1 MESGSFGIDVLRI
14 PTCVALPTTGIL
26 ESPIVHTKLSSRFF
40 FLSGYIGRITLFVG
54 CSLYLLVQNI
64 FFSNI
69 RNQNIF
75 LEKNHNPPFK
85 LNGRSLKTITPPSSK
100 MVVP

>member
-1 MESGSFGIDVLRI
+1 M
-14 PTCVALPTTGIL
+14 
-26 ESPIVHTKLSSRFF
+26 TKSQNQIIFF
-40 FLSGYIGRITLFVG
+40 FLHQN
-54 CSLYLLVQNI
+54 QNI

-85 LNGRSLKTITPPSSK
+85 LNGWSLSCDADTFKSPIQR
-100 MVVP
+100 